1 VLKPEKPVIVLKG
14 QDVNVTCE
22 SEGVSVSNLQWKKQ
36 TDSGDVSVPE
46 DIVIITKDRSTNRV
60 RAILRITNAQVE
72 DGGVYKCV
80 VRVFEKTG
88 YRLTR
93 IVVDSN
99 DKS

>member
-14 QDVNVTCE
+14 QAVNVTCE
-22 SEGVSVSNLQWKKQ
+22 SEGVSVTKLQWKKQ

-46 DIVIITKDRSTNRV
+46 DIVTIAKDRSTNRV

-80 VRVFEKTG
+80 LRVFEKTG
-88 YRLTR
+88 YRFTR

-99 DKS
+99 